1 MIPVIVVAVATAGL
15 TWQDLGVFVAAVALI
30 ALEMTPHEDWSP
42 HRRGDTVSVTRFLNF
57 SRMTVADLIEDY
69 LLLWIF
75 LSVGLGIAVPQIEI
89 VTRASTVILAVMIG
103 SISLTLPVEQFR
115 EIDLRTLGLVLV
127 GHIAMPFLAFGITR
141 GLGLSPEL
149 TVGFV
154 VLGAVTPELV
164 TPVMTE
170 LADGDTALS
179 TTALVVIGVGSVGF
193 VPAVVALLIGGIDV
207 PTLPIVEQLLAAV
220 VAPMIVAVGARAVQP
235 DRVGT
240 YDSYYPAVS
249 ATMVVLIIGGVTAA
263 NVTVIRSNLSLLVGV
278 GVGAV
283 VLNVLGYSLGFLLS
297 RCGSRSTRIASVL
310 SIGMQDFAVAAAL
323 IIAAGLPTIASL
335 PAVAFGVVEMATSAG
350 LARWFS
356 RPD

>member
-1 MIPVIVVAVATAGL
+1 M
-15 TWQDLGVFVAAVALI
+15 
-30 ALEMTPHEDWSP
+30 
-42 HRRGDTVSVTRFLNF
+42 SVTRFFQF
-57 SRMTVADLIEDY
+57 SRMTVTDLIEEY
-69 LLLWIF
+69 LLLWIL
-75 LSVGLGIAVPQIEI
+75 LSVGLGIAVPQLAV

-103 SISLTLPVEQFR
+103 SISLTLSVEQFR
-115 EIDLRTLGLVLV
+115 QIDLRSLGLVLA
-127 GHIAMPFLAFGITR
+127 GHVAMPFLAFGVAR

-179 TTALVVIGVGSVGF
+179 TTALIVIGVGSVGF
-193 VPAVVALLIGGIDV
+193 IPAVVALLVGGVDV
-207 PTLPIVEQLLAAV
+207 PTLPIVEQLIVAV
-220 VAPMIVAVGARAVQP
+220 VAPMLVAVGARAVQP

-240 YDSYYPAVS
+240 YDGYYPAVS

-263 NVTVIRSNLSLLVGV
+263 NATVIRSNLSLLAGVGV
-278 GVGAV
+278 GVV
-283 VLNVLGYSLGFLLS
+283 VLNGLGYGLGFLLG
-297 RCGSRSTRIASVL
+297 RRGSRSTRIASVL
-310 SIGMQDFAVAAAL
+310 SIGMRDFAVAAAL
-323 IIAAGLPTIASL
+323 VIAAGLPTIASL

>member
-1 MIPVIVVAVATAGL
+1 M
-15 TWQDLGVFVAAVALI
+15 
-30 ALEMTPHEDWSP
+30 
-42 HRRGDTVSVTRFLNF
+42 SVTRFFQF
-57 SRMTVADLIEDY
+57 SRMTVTDLIEEY
-69 LLLWIF
+69 LLLWIL
-75 LSVGLGIAVPQIEI
+75 LSVGLGIAVPQLAV

-103 SISLTLPVEQFR
+103 SISLTLSVEQFR
-115 EIDLRTLGLVLV
+115 QIDLRTLGLVLV
-127 GHIAMPFLAFGITR
+127 GHVTMPFLAFGVAR
-141 GLGLSPEL
+141 SLGLSPEL

-179 TTALVVIGVGSVGF
+179 TTALIVIGVGSVGF
-193 VPAVVALLIGGIDV
+193 IPAVVALLVGGVDV
-207 PTLPIVEQLLAAV
+207 PTLPIVEQLIVAV
-220 VAPMIVAVGARAVQP
+220 VAPMLVAVGARAVQP

-240 YDSYYPAVS
+240 YDGYYPAVS

-263 NVTVIRSNLSLLVGV
+263 NATVIRSNLSLLAGVGV
-278 GVGAV
+278 GVV
-283 VLNVLGYSLGFLLS
+283 VLNGLGYGLGFLLG
-297 RCGSRSTRIASVL
+297 RRGSRSTRIASVL
-310 SIGMQDFAVAAAL
+310 SIGMRDFAVAAAL
-323 IIAAGLPTIASL
+323 VIAAGLPTIASL

>member
-1 MIPVIVVAVATAGL
+1 MPVT
-15 TWQDLGVFVAAVALI
+15 
-30 ALEMTPHEDWSP
+30 
-42 HRRGDTVSVTRFLNF
+42 
-57 SRMTVADLIEDY
+57 DLIEDY
-69 LLLWIF
+69 LLLWIL
-75 LSVGLGIAVPQIEI
+75 LSVGLGIAVPQLAV

-103 SISLTLPVEQFR
+103 SISLTLSVDQFR
-115 EIDLRTLGLVLV
+115 EIDYRTLWLVLA
-127 GHIAMPFLAFGITR
+127 GHVAMPFLAFGVAR
-141 GLGLSPEL
+141 VLGFSPEL

-193 VPAVVALLIGGIDV
+193 IPAVVALLVGGIDV
-207 PTLPIVEQLLAAV
+207 PTLPIVEQLVVAV
-220 VAPMIVAVGARAVQP
+220 VAPMLVAVGARAVQP
-235 DRVGT
+235 DRVAT
-240 YDSYYPAVS
+240 YDAYYPAVS

-263 NVTVIRSNLSLLVGV
+263 NATVIRSNLSLLAGVGV
-278 GVGAV
+278 GVI
-283 VLNVLGYSLGFLLS
+283 VLNGLGYGLGFLLGH
-297 RCGSRSTRIASVL
+297 RGSRSTRIASVL
-310 SIGMQDFAVAAAL
+310 SIGMRDFAVAAAL
-323 IIAAGLPTIASL
+323 VIAAGLPTIASL